1 MRRESLIGIVLLVIT
16 LIAFWPVG
24 HLGFILFDDH
34 HYVTENPNVQA
45 GITADSIRWAFTTT
59 HAGNWHPVTWLS
71 HMLDCQLFGL
81 KASGPH
87 WVNLGFHIANTLLL
101 FLVLREMCGAVWRSA
116 FVAALFALHPTHIQS
131 VAWISERKDVL
142 SAFFFLLTLLA
153 YARYVE
159 KSKVQ
164 SPKSKVFYGL
174 ALIFFALGLMSK
186 PMLVTLPV
194 ILLLLDFWPLGRLSG
209 VKCQVSGEKKGKS
222 STPRRAEEERRRL
235 NPQLSA
241 LLLEKLPFVA
251 LSLASSLATL
261 WAQQAAE
268 FVVSANLLP
277 WYCRIANSLVFYT
290 DYLAKMFWPVNL
302 AIFYPYTPIHLW
314 EFICSALLPV
324 LLSFFC
330 LRRVRSQSY
339 LFVGWFWFV
348 VMLVP
353 VIGLVQVG
361 AQSMADRYT
370 YLPSIGLFIV
380 MSWVMAGLA
389 SRSQRW
395 QTGMVL
401 GATAL
406 IAGCLLDTRH
416 QLHYWRDN
424 VTLFSH
430 AAELAQG
437 SNSKSN
443 FLLGNAYAEAGDMDA
458 AARSFRTALKIAP
471 DFEPAHDKLGRVL
484 FQQKKYDEARVQ
496 FDEILQLHPDNAE
509 AHKCLGCILATQGK
523 YAEAGAEY
531 TAALQLKPD
540 DAVIRTA
547 LAFVTEQV
555 KVDQTLT
562 NLYNTLKIL
571 PTPEAHVQI
580 AVIQTT
586 RGEFP
591 DAVGHYLEAL
601 RLKPDAPEILNNLAW
616 LLATCPDTHIRN
628 GVQAV
633 KYAGRACELT
643 HYGVTLFVGTLAAAY
658 AEAGRFDEAIATAEK
673 ACALAEKSG
682 ETNLLQINQELLQL
696 YHAHQPHHEVASPDQ
711 TEPSAVAHPASGV
724 TEKLV
729 PAAP

>member
-1 MRRESLIGIVLLVIT
+1 
-16 LIAFWPVG
+16 
-24 HLGFILFDDH
+24 
-34 HYVTENPNVQA
+34 
-45 GITADSIRWAFTTT
+45 
-59 HAGNWHPVTWLS
+59 
-71 HMLDCQLFGL
+71 
-81 KASGPH
+81 
-87 WVNLGFHIANTLLL
+87 
-101 FLVLREMCGAVWRSA
+101 
-116 FVAALFALHPTHIQS
+116 
-131 VAWISERKDVL
+131 
-142 SAFFFLLTLLA
+142 
-153 YARYVE
+153 
-159 KSKVQ
+159 
-164 SPKSKVFYGL
+164 
-174 ALIFFALGLMSK
+174 
-186 PMLVTLPV
+186 
-194 ILLLLDFWPLGRLSG
+194 
-209 VKCQVSGEKKGKS
+209 
-222 STPRRAEEERRRL
+222 
-235 NPQLSA
+235 
-241 LLLEKLPFVA
+241 
-251 LSLASSLATL
+251 
-261 WAQQAAE
+261 
-268 FVVSANLLP
+268 
-277 WYCRIANSLVFYT
+277 
-290 DYLAKMFWPVNL
+290 
-302 AIFYPYTPIHLW
+302 
-314 EFICSALLPV
+314 
-324 LLSFFC
+324 
-330 LRRVRSQSY
+330 
-339 LFVGWFWFV
+339 
-348 VMLVP
+348 
-353 VIGLVQVG
+353 
-361 AQSMADRYT
+361 
-370 YLPSIGLFIV
+370 
-380 MSWVMAGLA
+380 
-389 SRSQRW
+389 
-395 QTGMVL
+395 
-401 GATAL
+401 
-406 IAGCLLDTRH
+406 
-416 QLHYWRDN
+416 

-555 KVDQTLT
+555 KVDQALT